1 MPKTGTL
8 GGGYGMTDSTP
19 KNNTNGNGQ
28 GAKPVLEK
36 TKSVSYSATQSD
48 QILSISSAAS
58 SSSTEGMPNRVEVI
72 NSGNTPVFIM
82 AGYESYAHDDDIT
95 DENVVYLHTMLLPNE
110 TYYPP
115 VRAIA
120 RIDAAVSPDDMTVV
134 VDGTVVDNA
143 TPSSDMYVEFSSGV
157 ADIDSA
163 TANGI
168 VGNATSTDVYLEP
181 YTSAV
186 NCAANNFRVGD
197 LIRVRNEVMEVTA
210 IGSKADLAN
219 NKLTVKRDMY
229 GTDGGTAAS
238 DDDPVRLPFFN
249 AYHDFDKYSVA
260 QTDSDGKFKAMNF
273 FALGRTSTKVQGLI
287 AGSVSL
293 KFYEA
298 GYQSLGLSGITG
310 STNSGLSASTTYY
323 FTIRADGAT
332 AADSSTTVAE
342 ISFTTD
348 ASNLNFGGS
357 NGIISKIQTALDA
370 KFYDSTNTNVL
381 FEKKVHVAIVDGDI
395 RFTSGQHLSTSAIA
409 LTAGTSGAGASVR
422 FFAQAN
428 GRIPALASVPTAVA
442 AKLPDDVS
450 YDRVTYATIPNS
462 SAFVYDDGKGNLFG
476 AADGAINYETG
487 AIDFRN
493 APPNAEFVISCMHTS
508 AFSGKLNEAETDRI
522 NSLIAIHAN
531 TPNQKGSGQV
541 TVKTY

>member
-8 GGGYGMTDSTP
+8 GGGYGFHDSTP
-19 KNNTNGNGQ
+19 KNNTNGA

-58 SSSTEGMPNRVEVI
+58 SATKEGMPSRVEVI

-82 AGYESYAHDDDIT
+82 AGYESYHADDDT
-95 DENVVYLHTMLLPNE
+95 LDENPVYLHTMLLPNE

-115 VRAIA
+115 IRAIA
-120 RIDAAVSPDDMTVV
+120 KIDTAGSPTDMTVI

-143 TPSSDMYVEFSSGV
+143 APDANEYVDST
-157 ADIDSA
+157 ADVDSA
-163 TANGI
+163 TADGI
-168 VGNATSTDVYLEP
+168 VGHATSTDLYLEP
-181 YTSAV
+181 YTSAAD
-186 NCAANNFRVGD
+186 CTANLFRVGD

-210 IGSKADLAN
+210 IGDKSDLAN

-229 GTDGGTAAS
+229 GTDGGTAAA

-249 AYHDFDKYSVA
+249 AYHDYDKYSVA
-260 QTDSDGKFKAMNF
+260 QTDSDGKFKSMNF
-273 FALGRTSTKVQGLI
+273 FGLGRAATAVQGI
-287 AGSVSL
+287 TAGSVSL

-310 STNSGLSASTTYY
+310 STNSGLTASTQYKIDITV
-323 FTIRADGAT
+323 DGGSLFQDLT
-332 AADSSTTVAE
+332 
-342 ISFTTD
+342 FTTD

-357 NGIISKIQTALDA
+357 NGIISKIQSALDTQ
-370 KFYDSTNTNVL
+370 FYTAGNL
-381 FEKKVHVAIVDGDI
+381 FEKKVHVAIVDGDV
-395 RFTSGQHLSTSAIA
+395 RFTSGSYLSTSAILLA
-409 LTAGTSGAGASVR
+409 DTGDSGSFIDAA
-422 FFAQAN
+422 AN
-428 GRIPALASVPTAVA
+428 GRIPASANIPTSVA
-442 AKLPDDVS
+442 AKLPDDIT
-450 YDRVTYATIPNS
+450 YDRVTYATVPNS

-476 AADGAINYETG
+476 AATGTINYETG

-493 APPNAEFVISCMHTS
+493 APPNAEFVISCMHTG
-508 AFSGKLNEAETDRI
+508 AFSGKLNEAQADRI

-541 TVKTY
+541 TVTTY